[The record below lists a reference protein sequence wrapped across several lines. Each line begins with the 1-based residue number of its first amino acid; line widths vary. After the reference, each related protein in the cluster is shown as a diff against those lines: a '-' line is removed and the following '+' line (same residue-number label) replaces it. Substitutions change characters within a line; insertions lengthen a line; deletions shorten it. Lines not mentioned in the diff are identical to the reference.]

1 MNRAQRI
8 WDLPTRLVHVGLIV
22 LFLFSWWSAD
32 AGELRWHRW
41 SGYAVLSLVL
51 FRLYWGFVGSTNAR
65 FASFVRGPSAF
76 VAYAR
81 RLFERPAAA
90 SVGHNAMGGRSEEHT
105 SELQS
110 LMRNSYAVFGLKKK
124 K

>member
-51 FRLYWGFVGSTNAR
+51 FRLYWGFVGSTTAR

-81 RLFERPAAA
+81 RLFERTAAA
-90 SVGHNAMGGRSEEHT
+90 RVGHNAMGGWSVLAPLGMRSEERRVGKGCF
-105 SELQS
+105 S
-110 LMRNSYAVFGLKKK
+110 
-124 K
+124 